1 MRPGRI
7 IALVIGSLLAV
18 FGAGM
23 MLGGGAL
30 GVASAVE
37 RDDDGY
43 FDFTLDRIESDSVAV
58 ASDDLTFSADT
69 GGPEWLLDA
78 FDPDVRLRVGSTG
91 GGDVF
96 VGIARTSDVDEYLAG
111 VNHDVVIEV
120 DDRAAVLRNRP
131 GSDEV
136 GPPAAQ
142 DFWVASAEGSGT
154 QTMVWEATGGSWTAI
169 VMNADTSPG
178 ISIDVEIGARSDL
191 IVPLALVMLGV
202 GLIVL
207 IGGVLLIV
215 WGAFGLRGT
224 AGESGPPPDPAAI
237 PVGDVAA
244 TDRQPVAL
252 RAQLD
257 PEVSRWRWLVKW
269 FLAIPHVIVL
279 AFLWIALVVLTIVAG
294 FAVLFTARY
303 PKPLFDFNV
312 GVLRWSWRVSYY
324 AFTGG
329 LGTDRYPPFTLDDD
343 PSYPARLDVEYP
355 GDLSRGLV
363 LVKWWLLAIPH
374 LLIVAVFLGWTGRLF
389 DIDGDAPGNASS
401 LGLLSALTIVSAVA
415 LLFRGRHLRS
425 LYDFIVG
432 VNRWIVRVAAYVL
445 LMTDR
450 YPPFRLDQGDAEPTG
465 GSPSVPIDGEEPD
478 RPGSWSAPSGEAI
491 S

>member
-1 MRPGRI
+1 
-7 IALVIGSLLAV
+7 LVIGSLLAV

-23 MLGGGAL
+23 MLAGGAL

-43 FDFTLDRIESDSVAV
+43 FDFTLDRIETDSVAV
-58 ASDDLTFSADT
+58 ASEDLTFSADT

-78 FDPDVRLRVGSTG
+78 FDADVRLRVGSTE

-111 VNHDVVIEV
+111 VDHDVVIEV
-120 DDRAAVLRNRP
+120 DDRTAVLRNRP
-131 GSDEV
+131 GSDEAE
-136 GPPAAQ
+136 PPADQ

-169 VMNADTSPG
+169 VMNADAAPG
-178 ISIDVEIGARSDL
+178 ISVDVEIGARSDL
-191 IVPLALVMLGV
+191 VVPLALVLLGV
-202 GLIVL
+202 GLIFL
-207 IGGVLLIV
+207 IGGVFLIV
-215 WGAFGLRGT
+215 WGASGLRAPGS
-224 AGESGPPPDPAAI
+224 ESGPPSAAPDREAI
-237 PVGDVAA
+237 AVGGVAA

-252 RAQLD
+252 RARLD
-257 PEVSRWRWLVKW
+257 PEVSRWQWLVKW

-279 AFLWIALVVLTIVAG
+279 AFLWIALVVVTIVAG

-303 PKPLFDFNV
+303 PKRLFDFNV
-312 GVLRWSWRVSYY
+312 GVLRWTWRVWYY

-415 LLFRGRHLRS
+415 LLFRGRHIRS
-425 LYDFIVG
+425 LYDFIIG

-450 YPPFRLDQGDAEPTG
+450 YPPFRLDQGDVEPPG
-465 GSPSVPIDGEEPD
+465 GSPHAPIEGEEPD
-478 RPGSWSAPSGEAI
+478 RPERPDSWGAPSGEAI

>member
-1 MRPGRI
+1 
-7 IALVIGSLLAV
+7 
-18 FGAGM
+18 
-23 MLGGGAL
+23 
-30 GVASAVE
+30 
-37 RDDDGY
+37 
-43 FDFTLDRIESDSVAV
+43 
-58 ASDDLTFSADT
+58 
-69 GGPEWLLDA
+69 
-78 FDPDVRLRVGSTG
+78 
-91 GGDVF
+91 
-96 VGIARTSDVDEYLAG
+96 
-111 VNHDVVIEV
+111 
-120 DDRAAVLRNRP
+120 
-131 GSDEV
+131 
-136 GPPAAQ
+136 
-142 DFWVASAEGSGT
+142 
-154 QTMVWEATGGSWTAI
+154 
-169 VMNADTSPG
+169 
-178 ISIDVEIGARSDL
+178 
-191 IVPLALVMLGV
+191 
-202 GLIVL
+202 
-207 IGGVLLIV
+207 
-215 WGAFGLRGT
+215 
-224 AGESGPPPDPAAI
+224 
-237 PVGDVAA
+237 
-244 TDRQPVAL
+244 
-252 RAQLD
+252 
-257 PEVSRWRWLVKW
+257 
-269 FLAIPHVIVL
+269 VIVL

-303 PKPLFDFNV
+303 PKRLFDFNV

-374 LLIVAVFLGWTGRLF
+374 LIIVAVFLGWTGRLF

-465 GSPSVPIDGEEPD
+465 GSPPVPIDGEEPD